1 MPSLVIGLLKGDRW
15 IHLFTYINKLA
26 SPMTD
31 NSNKILLKELHKLY
45 GEPQTQLTYKTDFEL
60 LVAVVL
66 SAQCTDKKVNE
77 TTPIL
82 FKEFP
87 NFKSLAKAKL
97 SSVQKIIRP
106 INYFKTKS
114 KHLIELSKMVEERFH
129 GKIPMDHALLIELPG
144 VGRKT
149 ANVVL
154 GELGAAHTLP
164 VDTHVFRVA
173 HRLGLSSSKTRD
185 GVEEDICRTFPSTTW
200 RRLHHSLILHGR
212 QVCGARNPKCAE
224 CSLLNICPEG
234 KLRTSGKS
242 HG

>member
-1 MPSLVIGLLKGDRW
+1 MSSKPDSSKV
-15 IHLFTYINKLA
+15 
-26 SPMTD
+26 
-31 NSNKILLKELHKLY
+31 LLKELYTLY
-45 GEPQTQLTYKTDFEL
+45 GEPVTQLNYRNDFEL
-60 LVAVVL
+60 LVSVVL

-77 TTPIL
+77 TTPLL
-82 FKEFP
+82 FSKFP
-87 NFKSLAKAKL
+87 DFKTLAQAKL
-97 SSVQKIIRP
+97 GAVQKIIRP

-114 KHLIELSKMVEERFH
+114 KHLIELSKMIEERFH
-129 GKIPMDHALLIELPG
+129 GKIPMDHSLLIELPG

-185 GVEEDICRTFPSTTW
+185 GVEEDICRAFPSSTW

-212 QVCGARNPKCAE
+212 QVCGARNPRCLE
-224 CSLLNICPEG
+224 CRLIKICPEG
-234 KLRTSGKS
+234 KKRTSEKGND
-242 HG
+242 